1 MILIN
6 IENTVIYYKMTFF
19 KYILQNGQTKI
30 INLSTVRT
38 ISLNKNII
46 RFDYNLFNLSGNM
59 IVASGDIESKPVYDE
74 INYEDNKLAEEVFE
88 KIQKKLELV

>member
-6 IENTVIYYKMTFF
+6 ISINNYYTKMTFF
-19 KYILQNGQTKI
+19 KCILQNGQSKI
-30 INLSTVRT
+30 INLSTIRT

-46 RFDYNLFNLSGNM
+46 RFDYNLFNLTGNM

-74 INYEDNKLAEEVFE
+74 ISYEDNKSAEEVFD

>member
-1 MILIN
+1 
-6 IENTVIYYKMTFF
+6 MTFF
-19 KYILQNGQTKI
+19 KFILQNGQTKI

-46 RFDYNLFNLSGNM
+46 RFDYNLFNLTGNM

>member
-1 MILIN
+1 MA
-6 IENTVIYYKMTFF
+6 FF

-46 RFDYNLFNLSGNM
+46 RFDYNLYNLTGNM
-59 IVASGDIESKPVYDE
+59 IVASGDFESKPVYDE
-74 INYEDNKLAEEVFE
+74 ISYEDNKSAEEVFE
-88 KIQKKLELV
+88 KIQKSLELK